1 MSEEIRTYLVGRQNR
16 SVSCDIAIPEREKSV
31 SRKHLEIT
39 VTASG
44 TCYIVHV
51 HPKNTTKVLARDG
64 TWVSISQDYVEMDAP
79 LLLGDYRTTA
89 RQLLYL
95 LGAPASQP
103 DQMQPPIAATKVEW
117 DPERGTFL
125 PR

>member
-16 SVSCDIAIPEREKSV
+16 TVSCDIALPEREKSV
-31 SRKHLEIT
+31 SRKHLELT

-51 HPKNTTKVLARDG
+51 HTKNTTKVQARDG
-64 TWVSISQDYVEMDAP
+64 SWVSISQDYVEMDA
-79 LLLGDYRTTA
+79 LLMLGEYRTTA
-89 RQLLYL
+89 RQLLSL
-95 LGAPASQP
+95 LGAPISEP
-103 DQMQPPIAATKVEW
+103 DPVPPRAAGGRVEW
-117 DPERGTFL
+117 DPERGTFM

>member
-79 LLLGDYRTTA
+79 LLLGEYRTTA
-89 RQLLYL
+89 RQLLDL
-95 LGAPASQP
+95 LGAPASQS